1 LYLPIVSE
9 ALARLKKKTE
19 VVVLDARSQ
28 IGQIH
33 GEAFPLD
40 TFQENDPF
48 YHLNNGGEIRYGKWI
63 AAQIE
68 LE

>member
-1 LYLPIVSE
+1 
-9 ALARLKKKTE
+9 
-19 VVVLDARSQ
+19 VVLDARSQ